1 MFKLPPLPYPD
12 SALEPVLGAETLRIH
27 HGRHHARYVQVV
39 NEMADGATRSLE
51 ALIEDALARADAKLF
66 NNAAQAWNHAF
77 FWESMTPASAPP
89 AGALAD
95 AIGGAFGDLAGL
107 RRQFITKGSAQFGSG
122 WVWLVADGGT
132 LEVVTTHDADVPWL
146 AGARVPLLVCDVWEH
161 AYYLDYR
168 NERDRY
174 LGAWFDR
181 LANWSFAAR
190 QLGPAS
196 GRYRFPPP
204 G

>member
-107 RRQFITKGSAQFGSG
+107 PPVLIQVGGEEVLLTDSTALAEKIALGGGDVTLRVWPEMIHVWHFFAAQ
-122 WVWLVADGGT
+122 L
-132 LEVVTTHDADVPWL
+132 DAGMRASQE
-146 AGARVPLLVCDVWEH
+146 AGAWIK
-161 AYYLDYR
+161 
-168 NERDRY
+168 
-174 LGAWFDR
+174 
-181 LANWSFAAR
+181 AR
-190 QLGPAS
+190 TA
-196 GRYRFPPP
+196 
-204 G
+204 